1 MSASV
6 MQLLDDLETR
16 LKEAQQV
23 IAALE
28 AQNRQLTSQLAKS
41 APVQPPVD
49 EPSPS
54 VDETSTDQA
63 DASPPLPDSIPTP
76 PSPHQLLDQ
85 WYERYP
91 QAFSKIRT
99 QPLKVGIHQ
108 DLADKEP
115 WSNKLIRRAL
125 ANYVN
130 LPRYIKAMRE
140 GVERIDL
147 EGNSAGVVD
156 AQAAEFAAQ
165 KRKAKQQTQ
174 PSEASRLQKQP
185 GKNIPGKRH
194 SEQQHPEKQYS
205 AKRPGAG
212 KVAHR
217 KAKAHNK
224 AAGPKNKHP
233 EALADTPQPTDP
245 RSQPLSM
252 EEKLASLQ
260 AKFGTR

>member
-16 LKEAQQV
+16 LKQAQQV

-41 APVQPPVD
+41 TPVQPPV
-49 EPSPS
+49 EAPS
-54 VDETSTDQA
+54 VDENSTDQA
-63 DASPPLPDSIPTP
+63 DASPQSPDSIPTP
-76 PSPHQLLDQ
+76 PSPHQLLNQ

-91 QAFSKIRT
+91 QAFSKGRA

-165 KRKAKQQTQ
+165 KRKAKQQAQ
-174 PSEASRLQKQP
+174 PSEAGRLQKQP
-185 GKNIPGKRH
+185 GKNIPDKRN
-194 SEQQHPEKQYS
+194 SEQQHQDKQHS
-205 AKRPGAG
+205 AKRPGAD

-217 KAKAHNK
+217 KAKAHN
-224 AAGPKNKHP
+224 AAAKISIQQRLRIRH
-233 EALADTPQPTDP
+233 
-245 RSQPLSM
+245 SQQTLG
-252 EEKLASLQ
+252 AS
-260 AKFGTR
+260 R

>member
-6 MQLLDDLETR
+6 MQLLDDLEVR
-16 LKEAQQV
+16 LEKAQEV

-41 APVQPPVD
+41 APVQAPVD
-49 EPSPS
+49 EPS
-54 VDETSTDQA
+54 VDEASTDLA
-63 DASPPLPDSIPTP
+63 DASPQSTDFMPTP
-76 PSPHQLLDQ
+76 PSPHQLLEQ

-91 QAFSKIRT
+91 KAFFKGRA

-108 DLADKEP
+108 DLADREP

-147 EGNSAGVVD
+147 EGKGVGVVD

-174 PSEASRLQKQP
+174 SPPLQNQA
-185 GKNIPGKRH
+185 GKKTPDKRY
-194 SEQQHPEKQYS
+194 SEQQRPEKQHS

-212 KVAHR
+212 KVANR
-217 KAKAHNK
+217 KTKAHN
-224 AAGPKNKHP
+224 AAAKNKYP
-233 EALADTPQPTDP
+233 EALADTPPPTDS
-245 RSQPLSM
+245 RGQPLSM

-260 AKFGTR
+260 AKFKAR

>member
-6 MQLLDDLETR
+6 MQLLDDLEAR

-28 AQNRQLTSQLAKS
+28 AQNRELTSQLAES
-41 APVQPPVD
+41 TPVQPPVD
-49 EPSPS
+49 EPS

-63 DASPPLPDSIPTP
+63 DASPQSPDSIPTP

-91 QAFSKIRT
+91 QAFFKGRT

-108 DLADKEP
+108 DLADREP

-140 GVERIDL
+140 GVERVDL

-165 KRKAKQQTQ
+165 KRKANQQTQ
-174 PSEASRLQKQP
+174 PPEATRLRKQP
-185 GKNIPGKRH
+185 GKKISGKPY
-194 SEQQHPEKQYS
+194 SEKQHS
-205 AKRPGAG
+205 AKRAEVG
-212 KVAHR
+212 KMVS
-217 KAKAHNK
+217 KKTKPHNK
-224 AAGPKNKHP
+224 AAVEPQKKYQ
-233 EALADTPQPTDP
+233 EEFADTPQTTDF

-260 AKFGTR
+260 AKFKAR

>member
-6 MQLLDDLETR
+6 MQLLDDLEAR
-16 LKEAQQV
+16 LQQAQEV
-23 IAALE
+23 IATLE
-28 AQNRQLTSQLAKS
+28 AQNRQLANQLAES
-41 APVQPPVD
+41 TPVQPPVD
-49 EPSPS
+49 EPS
-54 VDETSTDQA
+54 VDGTSKGQTDTGLPTH
-63 DASPPLPDSIPTP
+63 ASMPAP

-91 QAFSKIRT
+91 QAFSKGRT

-108 DLADKEP
+108 DLADREP

-174 PSEASRLQKQP
+174 SSEAGRLQKQP
-185 GKNIPGKRH
+185 GKKTPDKRY
-194 SEQQHPEKQYS
+194 SEQQRPEKQHS
-205 AKRPGAG
+205 AKRPEAG
-212 KVAHR
+212 KAPHR
-217 KAKAHNK
+217 KTKAHNK
-224 AAGPKNKHP
+224 AAEPKNRCP
-233 EALADTPQPTDP
+233 EALVDTPKPADS
-245 RSQPLSM
+245 RGQPLSM

-260 AKFGTR
+260 AKFKAR